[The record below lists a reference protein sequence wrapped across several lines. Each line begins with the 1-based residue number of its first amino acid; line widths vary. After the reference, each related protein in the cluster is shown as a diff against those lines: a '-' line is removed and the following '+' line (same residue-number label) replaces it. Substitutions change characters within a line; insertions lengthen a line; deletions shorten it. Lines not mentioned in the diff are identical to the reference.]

1 MPFLIVMSSTDPSL
15 WPSFELLNRQK
26 ITTLH
31 AIPLRT
37 SLNTFHPIDKDCRHL
52 YRLTY
57 WFAPTASREVN
68 NQRFICIVCQSGPL
82 YCVFIWRGPSLVY
95 HFYWKDS
102 LTITRCAPPAQSCL
116 SCSMTSA
123 SFAAVAR
130 MKEYGDISCIN
141 WCEAYLSCG
150 EGTWLVNKGET
161 HALQHIQSWHSIQ
174 DIEHRSNWTCTY
186 WRPFQIICTNLKRC
200 VFQCVQII
208 CNTFY
213 VNELI
218 FSRLSAPIWNVFMCV
233 CVCVFALCSKVVPG
247 VCSFHWRGQCLCAD
261 HLWQYGQAC
270 S

>member
-1 MPFLIVMSSTDPSL
+1 MQYHFVLVWTH
-15 WPSFELLNRQK
+15 F
-26 ITTLH
+26 
-31 AIPLRT
+31 IPLIRIAGT
-37 SLNTFHPIDKDCRHL
+37 YIGLHIDLLQQRLGKSITRDL
-52 YRLTY
+52 Y
-57 WFAPTASREVN
+57 ASCVN
-68 NQRFICIVCQSGPL
+68 QGLCT
-82 YCVFIWRGPSLVY
+82 VFIWRGPSLVY

-102 LTITRCAPPAQSCL
+102 LTITRCTLPEQSCL

-218 FSRLSAPIWNVFMCV
+218 FSRLSAPIWNV
-233 CVCVFALCSKVVPG
+233 VFSN
-247 VCSFHWRGQCLCAD
+247 
-261 HLWQYGQAC
+261 AC
-270 S
+270 R